1 MKNMKKWIADHLWM
15 SGYLMFIVLFGAMA
29 VIAFTI
35 GLYAVVVLS
44 VSFML
49 WTIADLC
56 RKAIEFKK
64 FKEKENNK

>member
-1 MKNMKKWIADHLWM
+1 
-15 SGYLMFIVLFGAMA
+15 MFIVSFGATA

-35 GLYAVVVLS
+35 GLYAVVVLG
-44 VSFML
+44 VVFML
-49 WTIADLC
+49 WTTADLC

>member
-1 MKNMKKWIADHLWM
+1 MKKWIVDHLWM
-15 SGYLMFIVLFGAMA
+15 AGYLVFIALFGALA

-35 GLYAVVVLS
+35 GLYGVTVLG
-44 VSFML
+44 VAFIL
-49 WTIADLC
+49 WTAADLC

>member
-1 MKNMKKWIADHLWM
+1 MGMKKWIVDHLWM
-15 SGYLMFIVLFGAMA
+15 AGYLMFIVLFGAVA

-35 GLYAVVVLS
+35 GLYAVVVLG
-44 VSFML
+44 VAFML
-49 WTIADLC
+49 WTAADLF

>member
-1 MKNMKKWIADHLWM
+1 
-15 SGYLMFIVLFGAMA
+15 MFIVLFGAIA

-35 GLYAVVVLS
+35 GLYAVVVLG
-44 VSFML
+44 VAFML
-49 WTIADLC
+49 WTVADLF

>member
-1 MKNMKKWIADHLWM
+1 MTGH
-15 SGYLMFIVLFGAMA
+15 LMFIALYGALA

-35 GLYAVVVLS
+35 GIYAVVVLG
-44 VSFML
+44 VAFML
-49 WTIADLC
+49 WTVADLF